1 MEVLL
6 LAAFAGDC
14 KSQEFFW
21 RWTSGGG
28 DWRVRGGHV
37 RAYWEDPNNGGFF
50 SFFFLAD
57 SPETMTVVG
66 LESTILGVV
75 TWNRLHNTLL
85 SIVPEQVL
93 FIRVP
98 RYIDLVAVSDF
109 TDHLQRG
116 HTEYF
121 GVHYRNRKV

>member
-1 MEVLL
+1 MC
-6 LAAFAGDC
+6 APTGKIQIMGF
-14 KSQEFFW
+14 
-21 RWTSGGG
+21 
-28 DWRVRGGHV
+28 
-37 RAYWEDPNNGGFF
+37 FF

-93 FIRVP
+93 FIRVS

>member
-1 MEVLL
+1 MLGIANL
-6 LAAFAGDC
+6 RNF
-14 KSQEFFW
+14 
-21 RWTSGGG
+21 SGGG
-28 DWRVRGGHV
+28 
-37 RAYWEDPNNGGFF
+37 RAEAGIGELEVVMCAPTGKIQIMGVF

-93 FIRVP
+93 FIRVS